1 MKKHNKMK
9 VDEVAALRYT
19 DEKAYRAIMKKEL
32 GGKGMRILLLCIA
45 MMAFLNLSLSC
56 LFLEALHIFFP
67 YCMWMKKKLNNMF
80 TGRPQK
86 TPFLR
91 LETKI
96 HPIGQ
101 RIHSL
106 PCHFL

>member
-45 MMAFLNLSLSC
+45 MMAFLNFSYMDANSIVR
-56 LFLEALHIFFP
+56 ALPLGVIESKDIYHCYVCFWKHYVSSFP
-67 YCMWMKKKLNNMF
+67 
-80 TGRPQK
+80 TVRG
-86 TPFLR
+86 
-91 LETKI
+91 
-96 HPIGQ
+96 
-101 RIHSL
+101 
-106 PCHFL
+106 